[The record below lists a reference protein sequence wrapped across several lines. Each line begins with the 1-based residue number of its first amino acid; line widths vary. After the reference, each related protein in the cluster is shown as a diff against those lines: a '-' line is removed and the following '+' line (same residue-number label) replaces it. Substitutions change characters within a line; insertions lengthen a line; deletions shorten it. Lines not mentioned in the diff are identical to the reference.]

1 VFLSRLIIIAPKV
14 SFDGFLDE
22 RNMMM
27 NTRSL
32 LISSGIAGATM
43 AVLSNVPVVQIANCL
58 VCMWLWAGG
67 ILGVW
72 LYRYYE
78 GAETPITSGEG
89 AIIGVVSGV
98 FGAIL
103 GTVIGALFGSVGFLN
118 SIVSQ
123 SRTAEDLLGSLI
135 VAGAFSI
142 LGLLISFVFYI
153 LFGAIGGAI
162 GAALFGKPA
171 TSS

>member
-1 VFLSRLIIIAPKV
+1 
-14 SFDGFLDE
+14 
-22 RNMMM
+22 MM

-43 AVLSNVPVVQIANCL
+43 AVLSNVPLVQIANCL
-58 VCMWLWAGG
+58 ACMWLWAGG
-67 ILGVW
+67 IFGVW

-78 GAETPITSGEG
+78 GAETPITPGEG
-89 AIIGVVSGV
+89 TIIGVVSGV

-103 GTVIGALFGSVGFLN
+103 GTLIGALFGSVNFLN

-123 SRTAEDLLGSLI
+123 SRTAEDLLGSLV

-142 LGLLISFVFYI
+142 LGLLINFVFYI

-162 GAALFGKPA
+162 GAALLGKPA
-171 TSS
+171 ASS